1 MPPITTIFMAVSVH
15 ATAAYVNP
23 GGNMLVTT
31 DSAHVY
37 PPDHRAC
44 AKVAQKIVFK
54 IDRFT
59 QIDCATGRN
68 TG

>member
-1 MPPITTIFMAVSVH
+1 
-15 ATAAYVNP
+15 
-23 GGNMLVTT
+23 MLVMA

-37 PPDHRAC
+37 LPDHRAC